1 MRPNCKYYIH
11 AQIKQLVAEQ
21 LLCQV
26 NVVVV
31 RLLKPGSACAVSVG
45 WRRAHYQ

>member
-1 MRPNCKYYIH
+1 MRSSCKYYIY
-11 AQIKQLVAEQ
+11 AQVKQLVAEQ

-31 RLLKPGSACAVSVG
+31 RLLKSRSACAVSVG
-45 WRRAHYQ
+45 W